1 MFKDLKNFF
10 SKKKTSE
17 TSETIDNST
26 NSAVLRII
34 YEIIAADH
42 IIKDEE
48 IAITVELLK
57 KYFDYDENQT
67 SAVLFKLKEENF
79 FNTDLTK
86 ITYRLK
92 NALAYNERI
101 NIIKICWHVLLID
114 NTEDVLETATVRKIS
129 TLLGIEDKD
138 FISIRNN
145 IREI

>member
-10 SKKKTSE
+10 SKKE
-17 TSETIDNST
+17 TPETTDNSI

-42 IIKDEE
+42 VIKDEE

-67 SAVLFKLKEENF
+67 SVDLFKLKEENF

-101 NIIKICWHVLLID
+101 NIIKVCWHVLLID
-114 NTEDVLETATVRKIS
+114 NNEDVLETATVRKIS

>member
-1 MFKDLKNFF
+1 MFKDLKKFF
-10 SKKKTSE
+10 SKKE
-17 TSETIDNST
+17 DPETIDNST

-48 IAITVELLK
+48 IAITVDLLK

-67 SAVLFKLKEENF
+67 SVDLFKLKEENF

-86 ITYRLK
+86 ITYKLK

-101 NIIKICWHVLLID
+101 NIIKVCWHVLLID
-114 NTEDVLETATVRKIS
+114 NNEDVLETATVRKIS

>member
-10 SKKKTSE
+10 SNKE
-17 TSETIDNST
+17 TPEVIENATHGD
-26 NSAVLRII
+26 VLRII

-67 SAVLFKLKEENF
+67 SVDLFKLKEENF

-86 ITYRLK
+86 ITYKLK

-101 NIIKICWHVLLID
+101 NIIKVCWHVLLID

-129 TLLGIEDKD
+129 TLLGVEDKD

>member
-10 SKKKTSE
+10 SKKE
-17 TSETIDNST
+17 TPETTDNST

-42 IIKDEE
+42 VIKDEE
-48 IAITVELLK
+48 IAITAELLK

-67 SAVLFKLKEENF
+67 SVDLFKLKEENF

-101 NIIKICWHVLLID
+101 NIIKVCWHVLLID
-114 NTEDVLETATVRKIS
+114 NNEDVLETATVRKIS

>member
-10 SKKKTSE
+10 SKKE
-17 TSETIDNST
+17 TPEVIENVTHSD
-26 NSAVLRII
+26 VLRII

-48 IAITVELLK
+48 IAITAELLK
-57 KYFDYDENQT
+57 KYFDYEENQT
-67 SAVLFKLKEENF
+67 SADLFKLKEENF

-92 NALAYNERI
+92 SVFEYIERV